1 MNKILKSIL
10 KEIEIQPAE
19 LADDKLENT
28 KQYKFIYNRIVEN
41 LGAPTFKRV
50 LAIRLITEQLF
61 REDNYGLVDF
71 NRHKEKLKE
80 MLMDLSETEMSDLIS
95 HYYGVSDPRRFQM
108 IESVEYLT
116 SHNERINVSFIIN
129 VLANS
134 IVDEINYE
142 ILLVKLKLQN
152 IISLQEWYSFYGV
165 NKDEYTEDEY
175 NTNIERINDIITGV
189 LK

>member
-1 MNKILKSIL
+1 
-10 KEIEIQPAE
+10 
-19 LADDKLENT
+19 
-28 KQYKFIYNRIVEN
+28 
-41 LGAPTFKRV
+41 
-50 LAIRLITEQLF
+50 
-61 REDNYGLVDF
+61 
-71 NRHKEKLKE
+71 

-142 ILLVKLKLQN
+142 ILLVKIKVQN
-152 IISLQEWYSFYGV
+152 IISLQEWYTFYGV
-165 NKDEYTEDEY
+165 NKDEFNENEY
-175 NTNIERINDIITGV
+175 NINIERINDIITGV

>member
-10 KEIEIQPAE
+10 KEIKIQPTE
-19 LADDKLENT
+19 LTDDKLENT
-28 KQYKFIYNRIVEN
+28 KQYKFIYNKIVEN
-41 LGAPTFKRV
+41 LGEPTFKRV
-50 LAIRLITEQLF
+50 LAIRLITEQLY

-71 NRHKEKLKE
+71 NRHKETLKE
-80 MLMDLSETEMSDLIS
+80 KLTDISETEMSELIS

-116 SHNERINVSFIIN
+116 SRNEKINVSFIIN

-152 IISLQEWYSFYGV
+152 IISLQEWYSFYGL
-165 NKDEYTEDEY
+165 NKNDYSENDYT
-175 NTNIERINDIITGV
+175 TNIERINDIITGV

>member
-10 KEIEIQPAE
+10 KEIEIQPFE
-19 LADDKLENT
+19 LTDDKLENT
-28 KQYKFIYNRIVEN
+28 NQYKFIYNKIVEN
-41 LGAPTFKRV
+41 LGEPTFKRV

-61 REDNYGLVDF
+61 REDNYGSVDF
-71 NRHKEKLKE
+71 NRHKEKLKK

-152 IISLQEWYSFYGV
+152 IIYLKEWHSFYGV
-165 NKDEYTEDEY
+165 NKDDYTENEY
-175 NTNIERINDIITGV
+175 NSNIERINDIITGV

>member
-10 KEIEIQPAE
+10 KKIEIQPAE
-19 LADDKLENT
+19 LTDTKLENT
-28 KQYKFIYNRIVEN
+28 NQYKFIYNRIVEN
-41 LGAPTFKRV
+41 LGEPTFKRV
-50 LAIRLITEQLF
+50 LAIRLITEQLY

-71 NRHKEKLKE
+71 DRHKETLKE
-80 MLMDLSETEMSDLIS
+80 MLKDISETEMSDLIS

-116 SHNERINVSFIIN
+116 SRNEKINVSFIVN

-142 ILLVKLKLQN
+142 ILMVKLKLQN

-165 NKDEYTEDEY
+165 NKDKYVENEYD
-175 NTNIERINDIITGV
+175 TNVERINDIIAGV
-189 LK
+189 LN